1 MAARPL
7 HRSRMPASRG
17 VRRRR
22 GVSLLGALVFA
33 LAIAALVILVIR
45 LSSHRATRIRST
57 TTTSPGRVVPSTD
70 LDPRGVPMMSHKPV
84 PVVPGFGGCPPEGDG
99 GDPALNRL
107 KNRIDSAAWIPVSLE
122 RLIALPW
129 PSNVVRHRQRSEWRW
144 LDATAVA
151 RYEGMPFV
159 VEGYVAGASQSGPES
174 TNCHGADAS
183 FRDWH
188 IWLATSPG
196 RDRRRALVAEATPV
210 VRAAHPRW
218 SLSAI
223 RRLGRDS
230 TLVRV
235 SGWLMLD
242 PEHPEQLRKTRGTI
256 WELHPI
262 LRIEARARDAWVDL
276 QELRR

>member
-1 MAARPL
+1 
-7 HRSRMPASRG
+7 MPRNRLA
-17 VRRRR
+17 RR
-22 GVSLLGALVFA
+22 GLSFLGVLV
-33 LAIAALVILVIR
+33 LAVAVAVLVVVVVR
-45 LSSHRATRIRST
+45 LSARRAPRSRST
-57 TTTSPGRVVPSTD
+57 TTTSPGRVLPSIEVD
-70 LDPRGVPMMSHKPV
+70 SRGVPTMSRKPE

-129 PSNVVRHRQRSEWRW
+129 PANVTRHRQRTEWRW

-159 VEGYVAGASQSGPES
+159 VEGYVSGASQSGPES
-174 TNCHGADAS
+174 TNCHGAAAS

-188 IWLATSPG
+188 IWLSTTPG
-196 RDRRRALVAEATPV
+196 RDRRRALVAEVTPA
-210 VRAAHPRW
+210 VRAEHPRW
-218 SLSAI
+218 SLSTI
-223 RRLGRDS
+223 RRLERDS
-230 TLVRV
+230 TRVRV
-235 SGWLMLD
+235 SGWFMLD

-262 LRIEARARDAWVDL
+262 LRIEARLGAAWVDL